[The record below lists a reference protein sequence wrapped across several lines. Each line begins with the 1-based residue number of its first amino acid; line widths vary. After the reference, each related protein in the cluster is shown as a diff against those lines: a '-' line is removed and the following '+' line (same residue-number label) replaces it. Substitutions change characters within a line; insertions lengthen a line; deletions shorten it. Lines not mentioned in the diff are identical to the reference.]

1 LIIALNG
8 EFMTT
13 TVNQQ
18 EQIKPVSK
26 LPVRNNLKA
35 GYLVS
40 ALIVLCTAIATIAGI
55 FYTDQIYPTT
65 EARQAFIAN
74 DVVTLFIG
82 LPILL
87 ISMWL
92 TYRGKLIGLLFW
104 PGAIFYGL
112 YNYTTSLFGAPL
124 TIMYP
129 LYLIIVTLSIYTT
142 IGLIATIQSEPVK
155 QKLTGHVSEKLSS
168 GPLIGLGVAFGMR
181 ALVILVTATIDQTSL
196 PGPELGLLVADFIAC
211 AAWVIGGIMLWRRQA
226 LGYVTGP
233 GLLFSISMLFIGVI
247 AILLLQ
253 PIISGAPLLVMDIL
267 VLSIMGLICFVPFVL
282 YVRGVIKS

>member
-1 LIIALNG
+1 
-8 EFMTT
+8 MTT

-40 ALIVLCTAIATIAGI
+40 ALIVLCTAIAAIAGI

-112 YNYTTSLFGAPL
+112 YNYTTYLFGAPL

-142 IGLIATIQSEPVK
+142 IGLIATIRAEPVK

-253 PIISGAPLLVMDIL
+253 PIISAGPLLVMDIL

-282 YVRGVIKS
+282 YVLGVIKS